1 MQIIYKL
8 SFGKSETLSGIKRI
22 KQNEALMTKLSIIF
36 PVYNVEKYIHPSLES
51 IFKQGLE
58 DANFEVIIVNDG
70 STDRSMEM
78 IADIIQQHNNIIVI
92 NQENQGLSVARN
104 NGIAKARGEY
114 FFMPDSDDLLIYN
127 SLPFLLEQ
135 ALSSRADMVIADFIK
150 LYDEEIDRLQI
161 DSIKHKEAR
170 IIEKTGKEMLVEDL
184 SPYECYVWRTLYRRQ
199 FIIDNHIT
207 FTPGI
212 LYQDVPFTH
221 ECYLKAHKCI
231 KTNWL
236 LNLYRKRRKGSAT
249 YSFNM
254 KKANDFCVVI
264 RETWEL
270 TRLEGL
276 SPQVL
281 RKIQDDAFTT
291 FSVMLWSTSH
301 AIKKSS
307 DRIKVIECLKREAP
321 DLDFKNGWKQRV
333 SSFMLKKMPH
343 IFIRCRYLYDV
354 FIEDKL
360 LTFFRHKIKPIISN
374 NNGNKN

>member
-1 MQIIYKL
+1 MEIQ
-8 SFGKSETLSGIKRI
+8 SETKKTKPMI
-22 KQNEALMTKLSIIF
+22 KLSIIV
-36 PVYNVEKYIHPSLES
+36 PVFNVEKYIHRCFES
-51 IFKQGLE
+51 IFRQGL
-58 DANFEVIIVNDG
+58 DDTDFEVIIVNDG
-70 STDRSMEM
+70 TEDKSMDM
-78 IADIIQQHNNIIVI
+78 ISDIISQHNNITVI

-104 NGIAKARGEY
+104 NGIATARGEY

-150 LYDEEIDRLQI
+150 LYDDEIDRLQI
-161 DSIKHKEAR
+161 DSIKQKGGK
-170 IIEKTGKEMLVEDL
+170 IIEKTGEELLLADL

-264 RETWEL
+264 RDTWEL

-276 SPQVL
+276 STQVK
-281 RKIQDDAFTT
+281 RKIQDDVFTT

-301 AIKKSS
+301 AIEKSS
-307 DRIKVIECLKREAP
+307 DRIKVIDCLKREAP

-333 SSFMLKKMPH
+333 ASYMLKKMPH
-343 IFIRCRYLYDV
+343 IFIHCRYIYDI

-360 LTFFRHKIKPIISN
+360 LPFFRHKIKPIISN
-374 NNGNKN
+374 YNGYKN